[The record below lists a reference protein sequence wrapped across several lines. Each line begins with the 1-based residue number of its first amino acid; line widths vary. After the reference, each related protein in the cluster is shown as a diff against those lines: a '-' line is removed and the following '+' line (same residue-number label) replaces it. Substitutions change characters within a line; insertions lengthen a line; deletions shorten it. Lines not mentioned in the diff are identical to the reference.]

1 MFASLCVFAEA
12 RQRAARIEQD
22 VMVNFPLEL
31 TGRTARGFY
40 AGKAASTYP
49 PFYLPTYLPTDLPN
63 YLPSYLP

>member
-1 MFASLCVFAEA
+1 VFASLCVFAEA
-12 RQRAARIEQD
+12 RQRAARIERD

-49 PFYLPTYLPTDLPN
+49 PFYLPTDLPN
-63 YLPSYLP
+63 YLPSYLPNYLP